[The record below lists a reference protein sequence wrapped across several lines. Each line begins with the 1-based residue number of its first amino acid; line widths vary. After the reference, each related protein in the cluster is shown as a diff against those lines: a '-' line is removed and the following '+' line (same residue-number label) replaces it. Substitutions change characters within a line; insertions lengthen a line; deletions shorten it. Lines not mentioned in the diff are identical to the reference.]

1 MELIKEVWQTED
13 GQQFQEYLKTLG
25 KKDRVEWTKK
35 NINTQMS
42 VLAVPT
48 PKLREI
54 IKEIAKG
61 DFMSFLNLN
70 LWQYHENTIINAG
83 LIAKIKEFYVL
94 ENYLKAYTQKIDNW
108 ASCDMFS
115 VDVSKNEQQFF
126 DLAVSMLIEEKTFVR
141 RMGFNILFK
150 FITNEKYVNKLFS
163 LLNNFNGEK
172 EYYVNMMIAW
182 FVCELFIKQRE
193 KTLEFLKTHNL
204 NSFQINKAISKCR
217 DSFRVSAKDKQML
230 LQYKK

>member
-83 LIAKIKEFYVL
+83 LIAKIKEIYVL

-126 DLAVSMLIEEKTFVR
+126 DLAVSMLVEEKPFVR

>member
-126 DLAVSMLIEEKTFVR
+126 DLAVSMLVEEKPFVR

>member
-1 MELIKEVWQTED
+1 MELIKEVWDEEA

-25 KKDRVEWTKK
+25 KKDRVEWTKN
-35 NINTQMS
+35 NINTQMD

-48 PKLREI
+48 QKLREI

-94 ENYLKAYTQKIDNW
+94 ENYLKTYTQKIDNW

-115 VDVSKNEQQFF
+115 VNVSKNEQQFF
-126 DLAVSMLIEEKTFVR
+126 DLAVSMLVEEKPFVR

-150 FITNEKYVNKLFS
+150 FITNEKYIDKLFS

-193 KTLEFLKTHNL
+193 KTLEFLNTHNL
-204 NSFQINKAISKCR
+204 NTFQINKAISKCR
-217 DSFRVSAKDKQML
+217 DSFRVSEKDKQML

>member
-94 ENYLKAYTQKIDNW
+94 KNYLKAYTQKIDNW

-126 DLAVSMLIEEKTFVR
+126 DLAVSMLVEEKPFVR

-163 LLNNFNGEK
+163 LLNNCNGEK

-230 LQYKK
+230 LQYKE

>member
-83 LIAKIKEFYVL
+83 LIAKIKEIYVL

-126 DLAVSMLIEEKTFVR
+126 DLAVSMLVEEKPFVR

-182 FVCELFIKQRE
+182 FVCELFVKQRE